1 MTILDELCQYSKDVL
16 NGEVIACK
24 KHKQACERFLR
35 DVENQST
42 YAWIEE
48 EAQKIVDWF
57 SLLRHSK
64 GILAGQPIMLTT
76 WQKFNLCNIY
86 GWYNAKTGYR
96 RFRKAYIQVGRKNA
110 KSQMMAGISLYET
123 SYTSAK
129 NKELNEIYTAG
140 TKRDQSKLIFNEAKL
155 MLNGSPLK
163 DRFRIMR
170 NEIIH
175 KKTGSFIKPL
185 SKEDGQKGD
194 GTNPQLGCL
203 DEYHQHET
211 SEFYDMLDSGMK
223 ARREPLLLIIT
234 TAGTDLSAPCYRQ
247 EYHYCSQILEGT
259 IENNSYF
266 VMICELDKDDSIH
279 DEENWKKAN
288 PIVMTYPEGIAGMR
302 ESYKIAKDIPEKM
315 RTFITKNL
323 NVWIQQREDG
333 YMDISKWKACGKDKE
348 SFSYSALIGK
358 ECIVGADLS
367 AKIDLC
373 SIAFEFKLGSK
384 YVVLS
389 HSFMPEDTLRQKM
402 QTDKIPYDLWAKQG
416 WITLTPGSVV
426 DYSFIKQYIKDF
438 EQKYKCKARE
448 ICCDPWN
455 ATQFMQD
462 MDKEGYT
469 PIEVR
474 QGIKTLGESTKDFR
488 EQVYMGN
495 VVHDN
500 NPVLTWAI
508 SNAVTKSDS
517 NENIVLDKAKST
529 ERIDPVASVINAH
542 VRAMVM
548 GFQHDIDINK
558 YADADFLDKLW
569 G

>member
-86 GWYNAKTGYR
+86 GWYHVKTGYR

-203 DEYHQHET
+203 DEYHQHPT
-211 SEFYDMLDSGMK
+211 SEFYDLFDSGAK

-234 TAGTDLSAPCYRQ
+234 TAGTDLNVPCYRQ
-247 EYHYCSQILEGT
+247 EYKYCSQILDGA
-259 IENNSYF
+259 IENDSYF
-266 VMICELDKDDSIH
+266 VMICELDKGDSIH

-288 PIVMTYPEGIAGMR
+288 PIVMSYPEGIQGMR
-302 ESYKIAKDIPEKM
+302 ESYQIAKDVPEKM
-315 RTFITKNL
+315 RTFLTKNL
-323 NVWIQQREDG
+323 NAWMQQREDG
-333 YMDISKWKACGKDKE
+333 YMDMAKWKACGQDN
-348 SFSYSALIGK
+348 FDYSLLEGK
-358 ECIVGADLS
+358 ECIVGADLA

-373 SIAFEFKLGSK
+373 SVAFEFNIDGK
-384 YVVLS
+384 YVVLG
-389 HSFMPEDTLRQKM
+389 HSFMPEDTLQAKM
-402 QTDKIPYDLWAKQG
+402 STDKVPYDLWAKQD
-416 WITLTPGSVV
+416 WVTLTPGAVV
-426 DYSFIKQYIKDF
+426 DYNFIMQYIKDF
-438 EQKYKCKARE
+438 EKKYNCKIRE
-448 ICCDPWN
+448 LCCDPWN
-455 ATQFMQD
+455 ATQFMND
-462 MDKEGYT
+462 MGADGY
-469 PIEVR
+469 PPVEIR
-474 QGIKTLGESTKDFR
+474 QGIKTLGGPTKDFR
-488 EQVYMGN
+488 EQVYMRKVIHN
-495 VVHDN
+495 N

-508 SNAVTKSDS
+508 SNAVTKMDP
-517 NENIVLDKAKST
+517 NENIMLDKSKST
-529 ERIDPVASVINAH
+529 ERIDPIASVINAH
-542 VRAMVM
+542 TRAMVM
-548 GFQHDIDINK
+548 DFQHDIDINK
-558 YADADFLDKLW
+558 YADPGFLDRLW

>member
-86 GWYNAKTGYR
+86 GWYHVKTGYR

-110 KSQMMAGISLYET
+110 KSQMMAGVSLYEA
-123 SYTSAK
+123 SYISAK

-140 TKRDQSKLIFNEAKL
+140 TKRDQSKIIFEEAKL
-155 MLNGSPLK
+155 MLNGSQLK

-170 NEIIH
+170 DKIVHE
-175 KKTGSFIKPL
+175 KTKSFIKPL

-194 GTNPQLGCL
+194 GMNPQLGCL

-234 TAGTDLSAPCYRQ
+234 TAGTNLSAPCYRQ
-247 EYHYCSQILEGT
+247 EYKYCSQILDGT
-259 IENNSYF
+259 IENDSYF
-266 VMICELDKDDSIH
+266 VMICELDKNDSIH

-288 PIVMTYPEGIAGMR
+288 PIVMTYPEGLAGMR
-302 ESYKIAKDIPEKM
+302 DSYNIAKDMPEKM
-315 RTFITKNL
+315 RTIITKNL

-333 YMDISKWKACGKDKE
+333 YMDIAKWGACGRDD
-348 SFSYSALIGK
+348 FDYSILEGK
-358 ECIVGADLS
+358 ECIFGGDLA

-373 SIAFEFKLGSK
+373 SVAFEFKIDGK
-384 YVVLS
+384 YVILG
-389 HSFMPEDTLRQKM
+389 HSFMPEDTLQRKM
-402 QTDKIPYDLWAKQG
+402 RTDKVPYDLWAKQG
-416 WITLTPGSVV
+416 WITLTPGTVV
-426 DYSFIKQYIKDF
+426 DYSFIMRYVKEF
-438 EQKYKCKARE
+438 EKRYKCRVKE
-448 ICCDPWN
+448 VCCDPWN

-462 MDKEGYT
+462 MDKEGYI
-469 PIEVR
+469 PIEIR
-474 QGIKTLGESTKDFR
+474 QGTKTLGGPTKDLR

-495 VVHDN
+495 VIHDN

-508 SNAVTKSDS
+508 SNAVTKMDH
-517 NENIVLDKAKST
+517 NENIMLDKTKST
-529 ERIDPVASVINAH
+529 ERIDPIASVINAH
-542 VRAMVM
+542 TRAMVKTE
-548 GFQHDIDINK
+548 DIDLNEHILS
-558 YADADFLDKLW
+558 DDFSF
-569 G
+569 